1 MTRGECY
8 SKGCPFIKKKP
19 YNWLDYATGL
29 IGVKDTYICTKC
41 NKDVKKIRVCP
52 KEENLA

>member
-19 YNWLDYATGL
+19 YNWLNYATGL

-41 NKDVKKIRVCP
+41 NKDVKKIKVCP